1 MKQSKNLIALVL
13 LSGML
18 VTSVAQ
24 TRYLEDV
31 GDEIVVTSNVVYGSN
46 IGIIT
51 QTPAQE
57 ELKMDLYQLA
67 GNDTTSDKPV
77 VIMLHTGSF
86 LPAIVNGQPTGDKT
100 DNAIVEMCER
110 FAKKGYLAVALNYR
124 LGWNPVS
131 TSEDVRRSTL
141 IQAAY
146 RGLQDTKTAVRFLRK
161 SAAEDG
167 NPYGVGEKFAVGG
180 YGTGGYLSLAMAT
193 LNDYDSEL
201 LMPKFIDSSQETIEE
216 YGQPM
221 PYIIPSVL
229 GNFEATDFGMMPVDT
244 TGDGV
249 PDSQVPMCIANHI
262 GYSSEVDMVFNA
274 GGAIPDISWL
284 EAGEVPI
291 ASIQNILDP
300 DAPYGEG
307 NVIVPTTGEF
317 VIVAHGSKLIHEK
330 ADSLGNNEVF
340 EEMSIMLNDSWYGN
354 GNGNANAAVAGH
366 DILPGLFGMVTPA
379 PSAAPTPCGLQAV
392 QNAPWDWW
400 DNTVYGA
407 MADAFQDMPSGTM
420 GCLALLGNPDMSEE
434 KGKAMA
440 NMMSDF
446 FTPRVYA
453 ALIDTPVPITY
464 GCTDESACNFNEEA
478 NFNDGSCI
486 VSVEQEYYDCFG
498 ACLNDT
504 DEDGICNELEIEGCT
519 DQNACNFNTEATNDD
534 ESCVFILEVNLSYES
549 DLIATSNAENPI
561 YLWTLNGVE
570 LTNTQAQ
577 YLPEENGLYV
587 VTIQDGGNCSGS
599 ASFSVESIGTKESIK
614 NSIKIYP
621 NPAVEF
627 VTIVAQE
634 NIIYSA
640 KIFSIEGKLVRNH
653 CVNKSMFVLE
663 KQGLNQGLY
672 IIELNI
678 NNKKYRKPI
687 VFK

>member
-1 MKQSKNLIALVL
+1 MTQSKTLFTVALL
-13 LSGML
+13 TGILS
-18 VTSVAQ
+18 TSVAQ
-24 TRYLEDV
+24 TRYLDDV
-31 GDEIVVTSNVVYGSN
+31 GDQIVVTSNVVYGSN
-46 IGIIT
+46 IGIIS
-51 QTPAQE
+51 QTPTLE

-67 GNDTTSDKPV
+67 GDDTTTNKPV

-86 LPAIVNGQPTGDKT
+86 LPAIANGQPTGDKT

-161 SAAEDG
+161 TAAEDG

-180 YGTGGYLSLAMAT
+180 YGTGGYLSLAVAS
-193 LNDYDSEL
+193 LNDYESEL
-201 LMPKFIDSSQETIEE
+201 LMAKFIDNSGDT
-216 YGQPM
+216 PM

-229 GNFEATDFGMMPVDT
+229 GNFEATDFGMMPADT

-249 PDSQVPMCIANHI
+249 PDINVPLCIPNHV

-274 GGAIPDISWL
+274 GGALPDIYWL

-291 ASIQNILDP
+291 ASMQNLLDP

-317 VIVAHGSKLIHEK
+317 VIVAHGSKLIQEK

-340 EEMSIMLNDSWYGN
+340 EGMSTMLNDSWYGN
-354 GNGNANAAVAGH
+354 GNGTTNAAVAGH
-366 DILPGLFGMVTPA
+366 DDLLGLFGMVTPT
-379 PSAAPTPCGLQAV
+379 PSAAPTLCGLQAV

-407 MADAFQDMPSGTM
+407 MADPFQGVSSGTM

-453 ALIDTPVPITY
+453 ALIGTPVPITY
-464 GCTDESACNFNEEA
+464 GCNDESACNFNEEA

-486 VSVEQEYYDCFG
+486 DSAEQEYYDCFG

-519 DQNACNFNTEATNDD
+519 DHNACNFNIDATDD
-534 ESCVFILEVNLSYES
+534 DDSCEFILEVNLSYES
-549 DLIATSNAENPI
+549 DLIATSNAENPT
-561 YLWTLNGVE
+561 YHWTLNGVE
-570 LTNTQAQ
+570 LINTQAQ
-577 YLPEENGLYV
+577 FLPEENGLYV
-587 VTIQDGGNCSGS
+587 VSIQDGANCSGT
-599 ASFSVESIGTKESIK
+599 ASFSIEGIGITESIK
-614 NSIKIYP
+614 KSIKLYP
-621 NPAVEF
+621 NPADEF
-627 VTIVAQE
+627 ATINAQE
-634 NIIYSA
+634 NVIYSA
-640 KIFSIEGKLVRNH
+640 KIFSVEGKLVRKH
-653 CVNKSMFVLE
+653 YVNKSIFVLE
-663 KQGLNQGLY
+663 KQELNRGFY
-672 IIELNI
+672 IIELDI
-678 NNKKYRKPI
+678 NKKIFRKPI

>member
-1 MKQSKNLIALVL
+1 MTQSKTLFTVALL
-13 LSGML
+13 TGILS
-18 VTSVAQ
+18 TSVAQ
-24 TRYLEDV
+24 TRYLDDV
-31 GDEIVVTSNVVYGSN
+31 GDQIVVTSNVVYGSN
-46 IGIIT
+46 IGIIS
-51 QTPAQE
+51 QTPTLE

-67 GNDTTSDKPV
+67 GDDTTTNKPV

-161 SAAEDG
+161 SVAEDG
-167 NPYGVGEKFAVGG
+167 NPYGVGDKFAVGG
-180 YGTGGYLSLAMAT
+180 YGTGGYISLAVAT
-193 LNDYDSEL
+193 LNDYNSEL
-201 LMPKFIDSSQETIEE
+201 KMPKFIDSSQETIDAN
-216 YGQPM
+216 GQPM

-249 PDSQVPMCIANHI
+249 TDIQVPLCIPNSV

-274 GGAIPDISWL
+274 GGALPDISWL

-291 ASIQNILDP
+291 ASMQNILDP
-300 DAPYGEG
+300 AAPYGEG

-317 VIVAHGSKLIHEK
+317 VIVAHGSKLIQEK

-340 EEMSIMLNDSWYGN
+340 EGMSTMLNDSWYGN
-354 GNGNANAAVAGH
+354 GNGTANAAVAGH
-366 DILPGLFGMVTPA
+366 DDLLGLFGMVTPM
-379 PSAAPTPCGLQAV
+379 PSAAPTLCGLQAV

-407 MADAFQDMPSGTM
+407 MADAFQGVPSGTM

-453 ALIDTPVPITY
+453 ALIGTPVPITY

-478 NFNDGSCI
+478 NFND
-486 VSVEQEYYDCFG
+486 
-498 ACLNDT
+498 
-504 DEDGICNELEIEGCT
+504 
-519 DQNACNFNTEATNDD
+519 

-549 DLIATSNAENPI
+549 DLIAASNAEDPT
-561 YLWTLNGVE
+561 YVWTLNGVE
-570 LTNTQAQ
+570 LANSQAQ
-577 YLPEENGLYV
+577 YLPEENGLYE
-587 VTIQDGGNCSGS
+587 VTVQDGGNCSDT
-599 ASFSVESIGTKESIK
+599 ASFSVEGIGISESIK
-614 NSIKIYP
+614 NSIKLYP
-621 NPAVEF
+621 NPAEEF
-627 VTIVAQE
+627 ATINAQE
-634 NIIYSA
+634 NVIYSA
-640 KIFSIEGKLVRNH
+640 KIFSIEGKLVRNYF
-653 CVNKSMFVLE
+653 VNKSMFVLE
-663 KQGLNQGLY
+663 KQELNQGLY
-672 IIELNI
+672 IIELDI
-678 NNKKYRKPI
+678 NKKTFRKPI
-687 VFK
+687 IFK

>member
-1 MKQSKNLIALVL
+1 MTQSKTLFTLALL
-13 LSGML
+13 TGILS
-18 VTSVAQ
+18 TSVAQ
-24 TRYLEDV
+24 TRYLDDV
-31 GDEIVVTSNVVYGSN
+31 GDQIVVTSDVVYGSN

-51 QTPAQE
+51 QTPALE

-67 GNDTTSDKPV
+67 GDDTTTNKPV

-86 LPAIVNGQPTGDKT
+86 LPAIANGQPTGDKT

-167 NPYGVGEKFAVGG
+167 NPYGVGDKFAVGG
-180 YGTGGYLSLAMAT
+180 YGTGGYLSLAVAS

-201 LMPKFIDSSQETIEE
+201 LMAKFIDNSGDT
-216 YGQPM
+216 PM

-249 PDSQVPMCIANHI
+249 PDINVPLCIPNHV

-274 GGAIPDISWL
+274 GGALPDIYWL

-291 ASIQNILDP
+291 ASMQNILDP

-317 VIVAHGSKLIHEK
+317 VIVAHGSKLIQEK

-340 EEMSIMLNDSWYGN
+340 EGMSTMLNDSWYGN
-354 GNGNANAAVAGH
+354 GNGTTNAAVAIH
-366 DILPGLFGMVTPA
+366 DDLPGLFGMVTPT
-379 PSAAPTPCGLQAV
+379 PSAAPTLCGLQAV

-407 MADAFQDMPSGTM
+407 MADAFQGVPSGTM

-434 KGKAMA
+434 KGKAIA

-453 ALIDTPVPITY
+453 ALFTY
-464 GCTDESACNFNEEA
+464 GCTDDSACNFNINA
-478 NFNDGSCI
+478 
-486 VSVEQEYYDCFG
+486 
-498 ACLNDT
+498 T
-504 DEDGICNELEIEGCT
+504 D
-519 DQNACNFNTEATNDD
+519 DD

-549 DLIATSNAENPI
+549 DLIATSNAEDPT
-561 YLWTLNGVE
+561 YVWTLNGVE
-570 LTNTQAQ
+570 LANSQAQ
-577 YLPEENGLYV
+577 YLPEENGLYE
-587 VTIQDGGNCSGS
+587 VTVEDGANCSGT
-599 ASFSVESIGTKESIK
+599 ASFSVEGIGISESIK
-614 NSIKIYP
+614 NSIKLYP
-621 NPAVEF
+621 NPADEF
-627 VTIVAQE
+627 VTINAQE
-634 NIIYSA
+634 NVIYSA
-640 KIFSIEGKLVRNH
+640 KIFSIEGKLVRNQ
-653 CVNKSMFVLE
+653 CVNKSMLVLE
-663 KQGLNQGLY
+663 KQELNQGLY
-672 IIELNI
+672 IIELEI
-678 NNKKYRKPI
+678 NKKTIRKSI

>member
-161 SAAEDG
+161 SVAEDG
-167 NPYGVGEKFAVGG
+167 NPYGIGDKFAVGG
-180 YGTGGYLSLAMAT
+180 FGTGGYLSLTLAT

-201 LMPKFIDSSQETIEE
+201 LLPKFMDNSQETIEE

>member
-1 MKQSKNLIALVL
+1 M
-13 LSGML
+13 
-18 VTSVAQ
+18 
-24 TRYLEDV
+24 DH
-31 GDEIVVTSNVVYGSN
+31 N
-46 IGIIT
+46 IGIIS
-51 QTPAQE
+51 QTPALE

-67 GNDTTSDKPV
+67 GDDTTTNKPV

-86 LPAIVNGQPTGDKT
+86 LPAIANGQPTGDKT
-100 DNAIVEMCER
+100 DNAIVEMCKR

-131 TSEDVRRSTL
+131 TSEDVRRATL

-161 SAAEDG
+161 SVAEDR
-167 NPYGVGEKFAVGG
+167 NPYGVGDKFAIGG
-180 YGTGGYLSLAMAT
+180 YGTGGYLSLAVAT
-193 LNDYDSEL
+193 LNDYESEL
-201 LMPKFIDSSQETIEE
+201 LMPKFIDSSQETIDAN
-216 YGQPM
+216 GQPM
-221 PYIIPSVL
+221 PYIIQSVL

-249 PDSQVPMCIANHI
+249 PDINVPLCIPNHV

-274 GGAIPDISWL
+274 GGALPDIYWL

-291 ASIQNILDP
+291 ASMQNLLDP

-317 VIVAHGSKLIHEK
+317 VIVAHGSKLIQEK
-330 ADSLGNNEVF
+330 TDSLGNNEVF
-340 EEMSIMLNDSWYGN
+340 EGLSTMLNDSWYGN
-354 GNGNANAAVAGH
+354 GNGTTNAAVAIH
-366 DILPGLFGMVTPA
+366 DDLPGLFGMVTPT
-379 PSAAPTPCGLQAV
+379 PSAAPTTCGLQAV

-407 MADAFQDMPSGTM
+407 MADGYHETPPGTM
-420 GCLALLGNPDMSEE
+420 SCLALLGNPDMSEE

-453 ALIDTPVPITY
+453 ALIGTPVPITY

-478 NFNDGSCI
+478 NFND
-486 VSVEQEYYDCFG
+486 
-498 ACLNDT
+498 
-504 DEDGICNELEIEGCT
+504 
-519 DQNACNFNTEATNDD
+519 
-534 ESCVFILEVNLSYES
+534 ESCEFILEVNLSYES
-549 DLIATSNAENPI
+549 DLIAASNAEDPT
-561 YLWTLNGVE
+561 YVWTLNGVE
-570 LTNTQAQ
+570 LANTQAQ

-587 VTIQDGGNCSGS
+587 VTVQDGGNCSGT
-599 ASFSVESIGTKESIK
+599 ASFSVEGIGIRESIK
-614 NSIKIYP
+614 NSIKLYP
-621 NPAVEF
+621 NPADEF
-627 VTIVAQE
+627 ATVNAQE

-640 KIFSIEGKLVRNH
+640 KIFSIEGKLVRNYF
-653 CVNKSMFVLE
+653 VNKSMFVLE
-663 KQGLNQGLY
+663 KQELNQGLY
-672 IIELNI
+672 IIELDI
-678 NNKKYRKPI
+678 NKKTFRKPI

>member
-1 MKQSKNLIALVL
+1 MTQSKTLFTVALL
-13 LSGML
+13 TGILS
-18 VTSVAQ
+18 TSVAQ
-24 TRYLEDV
+24 TRYLDDV
-31 GDEIVVTSNVVYGSN
+31 GDQIVVTSNIVYGSN
-46 IGIIT
+46 IGIIS
-51 QTPAQE
+51 QTPALE

-67 GNDTTSDKPV
+67 GDDTTTNKPV

-86 LPAIVNGQPTGDKT
+86 LPAIANGQPTGDKT
-100 DNAIVEMCER
+100 DNAIVEMCKR

-131 TSEDVRRSTL
+131 TSEDVRRATL

-161 SAAEDG
+161 SVAEDG
-167 NPYGVGEKFAVGG
+167 NPYGVGDKFAIGG
-180 YGTGGYLSLAMAT
+180 YGTGGYLSLAVAT
-193 LNDYDSEL
+193 LNDYESEL
-201 LMPKFIDSSQETIEE
+201 LMPKFIDSSQETIDAN
-216 YGQPM
+216 GQPM
-221 PYIIPSVL
+221 PYIIQSVL

-249 PDSQVPMCIANHI
+249 LDINVPLCIPNHV

-274 GGAIPDISWL
+274 GGALPDIYWL

-291 ASIQNILDP
+291 ASMQNLLDP

-317 VIVAHGSKLIHEK
+317 VIVAHGSKLIQEK
-330 ADSLGNNEVF
+330 TDSLGNNEVF
-340 EEMSIMLNDSWYGN
+340 EGLSTMLNDSWYGN
-354 GNGNANAAVAGH
+354 GNGATNAAVAIH
-366 DILPGLFGMVTPA
+366 DDLPGLFGMVTPT

-407 MADAFQDMPSGTM
+407 MADGYHETPPGTM
-420 GCLALLGNPDMSEE
+420 SCLALLGNPDMSEE

-453 ALIDTPVPITY
+453 ALIGTPVPITY

-478 NFNDGSCI
+478 NFND
-486 VSVEQEYYDCFG
+486 
-498 ACLNDT
+498 
-504 DEDGICNELEIEGCT
+504 
-519 DQNACNFNTEATNDD
+519 
-534 ESCVFILEVNLSYES
+534 ESCEFILEVNLSYES
-549 DLIATSNAENPI
+549 DLIAASNAEDPT
-561 YLWTLNGVE
+561 YVWTLNGVE
-570 LTNTQAQ
+570 LANTQAQ

-587 VTIQDGGNCSGS
+587 VTVQDGGNCSGT
-599 ASFSVESIGTKESIK
+599 ASFSVEGIGIRESIK
-614 NSIKIYP
+614 NSIKLYP
-621 NPAVEF
+621 NPADEF
-627 VTIVAQE
+627 ATVNAQE

-640 KIFSIEGKLVRNH
+640 KIFSIEGKLVRNYF
-653 CVNKSMFVLE
+653 VNKSMFVLE
-663 KQGLNQGLY
+663 KQELNQGLY
-672 IIELNI
+672 IIELDI
-678 NNKKYRKPI
+678 NKKTFRKPI

>member
-1 MKQSKNLIALVL
+1 MTQSKTLFTLALL
-13 LSGML
+13 TGILS
-18 VTSVAQ
+18 TSVAQ
-24 TRYLEDV
+24 TRYLDDV
-31 GDEIVVTSNVVYGSN
+31 GDQIVVTSDVVYGSN

-51 QTPAQE
+51 QTPALE

-67 GNDTTSDKPV
+67 GDDTTTNKPV

-86 LPAIVNGQPTGDKT
+86 LPAIANGQPTGDKT

-167 NPYGVGEKFAVGG
+167 NPYGVGDKFAVGG
-180 YGTGGYLSLAMAT
+180 YGTGGYLSLAVAT

-201 LMPKFIDSSQETIEE
+201 LMAKFIDNSGDT
-216 YGQPM
+216 PM

-229 GNFEATDFGMMPVDT
+229 GNFEATDYGMMPADT

-249 PDSQVPMCIANHI
+249 PDINVPLCIPNHV

-274 GGAIPDISWL
+274 GGALPDISWL

-291 ASIQNILDP
+291 ASMQNILDP

-317 VIVAHGSKLIHEK
+317 VIVAHGSKLIQEK

-340 EEMSIMLNDSWYGN
+340 EGMSTMLNDSWYGN
-354 GNGNANAAVAGH
+354 GNGTTNAAVAIH
-366 DILPGLFGMVTPA
+366 DDLPGLFGMVTPT
-379 PSAAPTPCGLQAV
+379 PSAAPTLCGLQAV

-407 MADAFQDMPSGTM
+407 MADAFQGVPSGTM

-453 ALIDTPVPITY
+453 ALFTY
-464 GCTDESACNFNEEA
+464 GCTDDSACNFNINA
-478 NFNDGSCI
+478 
-486 VSVEQEYYDCFG
+486 
-498 ACLNDT
+498 T
-504 DEDGICNELEIEGCT
+504 D
-519 DQNACNFNTEATNDD
+519 DD

-549 DLIATSNAENPI
+549 DLIATSNAEDPT
-561 YLWTLNGVE
+561 YVWTLNGVE
-570 LTNTQAQ
+570 LANSQAQ
-577 YLPEENGLYV
+577 YLPEENGLYE
-587 VTIQDGGNCSGS
+587 VTVEDGANCSGT
-599 ASFSVESIGTKESIK
+599 ASFSVEGIGISESIK
-614 NSIKIYP
+614 NSIKLYP
-621 NPAVEF
+621 NPADEF
-627 VTIVAQE
+627 VTINAQE
-634 NIIYSA
+634 NVIYSA
-640 KIFSIEGKLVRNH
+640 KIFSIEGKLVRNQ
-653 CVNKSMFVLE
+653 CVNKSMLVLE
-663 KQGLNQGLY
+663 KQELNQGLY
-672 IIELNI
+672 IIELEI
-678 NNKKYRKPI
+678 NKKTIRKSI

>member
-1 MKQSKNLIALVL
+1 MTQSKTLFTVAVL
-13 LSGML
+13 TGILS
-18 VTSVAQ
+18 TSVAQ
-24 TRYLEDV
+24 TRYLDDV
-31 GDEIVVTSNVVYGSN
+31 GDQIVVTSDVVYGSN

-51 QTPAQE
+51 QTPALE

-67 GNDTTSDKPV
+67 GDDTTTNKPV

-86 LPAIVNGQPTGDKT
+86 LPAIANGQPTGDKT

-167 NPYGVGEKFAVGG
+167 NPYGVGDKFAIGG
-180 YGTGGYLSLAMAT
+180 YGTGGYLSLAVAT
-193 LNDYDSEL
+193 LNDYESEL
-201 LMPKFIDSSQETIEE
+201 LMPKFIDSSQETIDAN
-216 YGQPM
+216 GQPM
-221 PYIIPSVL
+221 PYIIQSVL
-229 GNFEATDFGMMPVDT
+229 GNFDATDYGMMPADT

-249 PDSQVPMCIANHI
+249 PDINVPLCIPNHV

-274 GGAIPDISWL
+274 GGALPDIYWL

-291 ASIQNILDP
+291 ASMQNILDP

-317 VIVAHGSKLIHEK
+317 VIVAHGSKLIQEK
-330 ADSLGNNEVF
+330 TDSLGNNEVF
-340 EEMSIMLNDSWYGN
+340 EGLSTMLNDSWYGN
-354 GNGNANAAVAGH
+354 GNGTTNAAVAIH
-366 DILPGLFGMVTPA
+366 DDLPGLFGMVTPT
-379 PSAAPTPCGLQAV
+379 PSAAPTPCGLHAV

-407 MADAFQDMPSGTM
+407 MADGYHETPPGTM
-420 GCLALLGNPDMSEE
+420 SCLALLGNPDMSEE

-453 ALIDTPVPITY
+453 ALIGTPVPITY

-478 NFNDGSCI
+478 NFND
-486 VSVEQEYYDCFG
+486 
-498 ACLNDT
+498 
-504 DEDGICNELEIEGCT
+504 
-519 DQNACNFNTEATNDD
+519 
-534 ESCVFILEVNLSYES
+534 ESCEFILEVNLSYES
-549 DLIATSNAENPI
+549 DLIAASNAEDPT
-561 YLWTLNGVE
+561 YVWTLNGVE
-570 LTNTQAQ
+570 LANTQAQ

-587 VTIQDGGNCSGS
+587 VTVQDGGNCSGT
-599 ASFSVESIGTKESIK
+599 ASFSVEGIGIRESIK
-614 NSIKIYP
+614 NSIKLYP
-621 NPAVEF
+621 NPADEF
-627 VTIVAQE
+627 TTINAQE
-634 NIIYSA
+634 NVIYSA
-640 KIFSIEGKLVRNH
+640 KIFSIEGKLVRNYF
-653 CVNKSMFVLE
+653 VNKSMFVLE
-663 KQGLNQGLY
+663 KQELNQGLY
-672 IIELNI
+672 IIELDI
-678 NNKKYRKPI
+678 NKKTFRKPI

>member
-1 MKQSKNLIALVL
+1 MTQSKTLFTLTLLIGVL
-13 LSGML
+13 S
-18 VTSVAQ
+18 TSVAQ
-24 TRYLEDV
+24 TRYLDDV
-31 GDEIVVTSNVVYGSN
+31 GDQIVVTSDVVYGSN

-51 QTPAQE
+51 QTPALE

-67 GNDTTSDKPV
+67 GDDTTTNKPV

-86 LPAIVNGQPTGDKT
+86 LPAIANGQPTGDKT

-167 NPYGVGEKFAVGG
+167 NPYGVGDKFAVGG
-180 YGTGGYLSLAMAT
+180 YGTGGYLSLAVAT

-201 LMPKFIDSSQETIEE
+201 LMAKFIDNSGDT
-216 YGQPM
+216 PM

-244 TGDGV
+244 TGDDV
-249 PDSQVPMCIANHI
+249 PDSQVPMCIPNHV

-274 GGAIPDISWL
+274 GGALPDISWL

-291 ASIQNILDP
+291 ASMQNILDP

-317 VIVAHGSKLIHEK
+317 VIVAHGSKLIQEK
-330 ADSLGNNEVF
+330 TDSLGNNEVF
-340 EEMSIMLNDSWYGN
+340 EGLSTMLNDSWYGN
-354 GNGNANAAVAGH
+354 GNGSANAAVAGH
-366 DILPGLFGMVTPA
+366 DDLLGLFGMVTPM
-379 PSAAPTPCGLQAV
+379 PSAAPTLCGLQAV

-407 MADAFQDMPSGTM
+407 MADVFQGVPSGTM

-453 ALIDTPVPITY
+453 ALIGTPVPITY
-464 GCTDESACNFNEEA
+464 GCNDESACNFNEEA

-486 VSVEQEYYDCFG
+486 DSAEQEYYDCFG

-519 DQNACNFNTEATNDD
+519 DHNACNFNIDATDD
-534 ESCVFILEVNLSYES
+534 DDSCEFILEVNLSYES
-549 DLIATSNAENPI
+549 DLIATSNAENPT

-570 LTNTQAQ
+570 LANTQAQ
-577 YLPEENGLYV
+577 YLPEENGLYE
-587 VTIQDGGNCSGS
+587 VTVEDGANCSGT
-599 ASFSVESIGTKESIK
+599 ASFSVEGIGISESIK
-614 NSIKIYP
+614 NSIKLYP
-621 NPAVEF
+621 NPADEF
-627 VTIVAQE
+627 VTINAQE
-634 NIIYSA
+634 NVIYSA
-640 KIFSIEGKLVRNH
+640 KIFSIEGKLVRNQ
-653 CVNKSMFVLE
+653 CVNKSMLVLE
-663 KQGLNQGLY
+663 KQELNQGFY
-672 IIELNI
+672 IIELDI
-678 NNKKYRKPI
+678 NKKTIRKSI

>member
-1 MKQSKNLIALVL
+1 MTQSKTLFTVALL
-13 LSGML
+13 TGILS
-18 VTSVAQ
+18 TSVAQ
-24 TRYLEDV
+24 TRYLDDV
-31 GDEIVVTSNVVYGSN
+31 GDQIVVTSDVVYGSN

-51 QTPAQE
+51 QTPALE

-67 GNDTTSDKPV
+67 GDDTTTNKPV

-86 LPAIVNGQPTGDKT
+86 LPAIANGQPTGDKT

-167 NPYGVGEKFAVGG
+167 NPYGVGDKFAVGG
-180 YGTGGYLSLAMAT
+180 YGTGGYLSLAVAT

-201 LMPKFIDSSQETIEE
+201 LMAKFIDNSGDT
-216 YGQPM
+216 PM

-229 GNFEATDFGMMPVDT
+229 GNFEATDFGMMPADT

-249 PDSQVPMCIANHI
+249 PDINIPLCIPNHVV
-262 GYSSEVDMVFNA
+262 YSSEVDMVFNA
-274 GGAIPDISWL
+274 GGALPDISWL

-291 ASIQNILDP
+291 ASMQNILDP

-317 VIVAHGSKLIHEK
+317 VIVAHGSKLIQEK

-340 EEMSIMLNDSWYGN
+340 EGMSTMLNDSWYGN
-354 GNGNANAAVAGH
+354 GNGTTNAAVAGH
-366 DILPGLFGMVTPA
+366 DDLLGLFGMVTPT
-379 PSAAPTPCGLQAV
+379 PSAAPTLCGLQAV

-407 MADAFQDMPSGTM
+407 MADPFQGVPSGTM

-453 ALIDTPVPITY
+453 ALFTY
-464 GCTDESACNFNEEA
+464 GCTDDSACNFNINA
-478 NFNDGSCI
+478 
-486 VSVEQEYYDCFG
+486 
-498 ACLNDT
+498 T
-504 DEDGICNELEIEGCT
+504 D
-519 DQNACNFNTEATNDD
+519 DD
-534 ESCVFILEVNLSYES
+534 ESCVFILEVNLSYAS
-549 DLIATSNAENPI
+549 DLIATSNAEDPT
-561 YLWTLNGVE
+561 YVWTLNGVE
-570 LTNTQAQ
+570 LANSQAQ
-577 YLPEENGLYV
+577 YLPEENGLYE
-587 VTIQDGGNCSGS
+587 VTVEDGANCSGT
-599 ASFSVESIGTKESIK
+599 ASFSVEGIGISESIK
-614 NSIKIYP
+614 NSIKLYP
-621 NPAVEF
+621 NPADEF
-627 VTIVAQE
+627 VTINAQE
-634 NIIYSA
+634 NVIYSA
-640 KIFSIEGKLVRNH
+640 KIFSIEGKLVRNQ
-653 CVNKSMFVLE
+653 CVNKSMLVLE
-663 KQGLNQGLY
+663 KQELNQGLY
-672 IIELNI
+672 IIELEI
-678 NNKKYRKPI
+678 NKKTIRKSI

>member
-1 MKQSKNLIALVL
+1 MTQSKNLFTLALLVGVL
-13 LSGML
+13 SP
-18 VTSVAQ
+18 SVAQ

-46 IGIIT
+46 IGIIS
-51 QTPAQE
+51 QTPALE

-67 GNDTTSDKPV
+67 GDDTTTNKPV

-86 LPAIVNGQPTGDKT
+86 LPAIANGQPTGDKT
-100 DNAIVEMCER
+100 DNAIVEMCKR

-167 NPYGVGEKFAVGG
+167 NPYGVGDKFAIGG
-180 YGTGGYLSLAMAT
+180 YGTGGYLSLAVAT
-193 LNDYDSEL
+193 LNDYESEL
-201 LMPKFIDSSQETIEE
+201 LMPKFIDSSQETIDAN
-216 YGQPM
+216 GQPM
-221 PYIIPSVL
+221 PYIIQSVL

-244 TGDGV
+244 TGDGE
-249 PDSQVPMCIANHI
+249 PDTQVTLCIPNHS

-274 GGAIPDISWL
+274 GGALPDIYWL

-291 ASIQNILDP
+291 ASMQNLLDP

-317 VIVAHGSKLIHEK
+317 VIVAHGSKLIQEK
-330 ADSLGNNEVF
+330 TDSLGNNEVF
-340 EEMSIMLNDSWYGN
+340 EGLSTMLNDSWYGN
-354 GNGNANAAVAGH
+354 GNGTTNAAVAIH
-366 DILPGLFGMVTPA
+366 DDLPGLFGMVTPT

-407 MADAFQDMPSGTM
+407 MADGYHETPPGTM
-420 GCLALLGNPDMSEE
+420 SCLALLGNPDMSEE

-453 ALIDTPVPITY
+453 ALIGTPVPITY

-478 NFNDGSCI
+478 NFND
-486 VSVEQEYYDCFG
+486 
-498 ACLNDT
+498 
-504 DEDGICNELEIEGCT
+504 
-519 DQNACNFNTEATNDD
+519 
-534 ESCVFILEVNLSYES
+534 ESCEFILEVNLSYES
-549 DLIATSNAENPI
+549 DLIAASNAEDPT
-561 YLWTLNGVE
+561 YVWTLNGVE
-570 LTNTQAQ
+570 LANTQAQ

-587 VTIQDGGNCSGS
+587 VTVQDGGNCSGT
-599 ASFSVESIGTKESIK
+599 ASFSVEGIGIRESIK
-614 NSIKIYP
+614 NSIKLYP
-621 NPAVEF
+621 NPADEF
-627 VTIVAQE
+627 ATVNAQE

-640 KIFSIEGKLVRNH
+640 KIFSIEGKLVRNYF
-653 CVNKSMFVLE
+653 VNKSMFVLE
-663 KQGLNQGLY
+663 KQELNQGLY
-672 IIELNI
+672 IIELDI
-678 NNKKYRKPI
+678 NKKTFRKPI

>member
-1 MKQSKNLIALVL
+1 MTQSKTLFTLALL
-13 LSGML
+13 TGILS
-18 VTSVAQ
+18 TSVAQ
-24 TRYLEDV
+24 TRYLDDV
-31 GDEIVVTSNVVYGSN
+31 GDQIVVTSDVVYGSN

-51 QTPAQE
+51 QTPALE

-67 GNDTTSDKPV
+67 GDDTITNKPV

-86 LPAIVNGQPTGDKT
+86 LPAIANGQPTGDKT

-161 SAAEDG
+161 LAAEDG
-167 NPYGVGEKFAVGG
+167 NPYGVGDKFAVGG
-180 YGTGGYLSLAMAT
+180 YGTGGYLSLAVAT

-201 LMPKFIDSSQETIEE
+201 LMAKFIDNSGDT
-216 YGQPM
+216 PM

-244 TGDGV
+244 TGDDV
-249 PDSQVPMCIANHI
+249 PDSQVPMCIANHV

-274 GGAIPDISWL
+274 GGALPDISWL

-291 ASIQNILDP
+291 ASMQNILDP

-317 VIVAHGSKLIHEK
+317 VIVAHGSKLIQEK

-340 EEMSIMLNDSWYGN
+340 EGMSTMLNDSWYGN
-354 GNGNANAAVAGH
+354 GNGTTNAAVAGH
-366 DILPGLFGMVTPA
+366 DDLLGLFGMVTPT
-379 PSAAPTPCGLQAV
+379 PSAAPTLCGLQAV

-407 MADAFQDMPSGTM
+407 MADPFQGVPSGTM

-453 ALIDTPVPITY
+453 ALIGTPVPITY
-464 GCTDESACNFNEEA
+464 GCNDESACNFNEEA

-486 VSVEQEYYDCFG
+486 DSAEQEYYDCFG

-519 DQNACNFNTEATNDD
+519 DHNACNFNINATDDD
-534 ESCVFILEVNLSYES
+534 ESCVFILEVNLSYAS
-549 DLIATSNAENPI
+549 DLIATSNAEDPT
-561 YLWTLNGVE
+561 YVWTLNGVE
-570 LTNTQAQ
+570 LANSQAQ
-577 YLPEENGLYV
+577 YLPEENGLYE
-587 VTIQDGGNCSGS
+587 VTVEDGANCSGT
-599 ASFSVESIGTKESIK
+599 ASFSVEGIGISESIK
-614 NSIKIYP
+614 NSIKLYP
-621 NPAVEF
+621 NPADEF
-627 VTIVAQE
+627 VTINAQE
-634 NIIYSA
+634 NVIYSA
-640 KIFSIEGKLVRNH
+640 KIFSIEGKLVRNQ
-653 CVNKSMFVLE
+653 CVNKSMLVLE
-663 KQGLNQGLY
+663 KQELNQGLY
-672 IIELNI
+672 IIELEI
-678 NNKKYRKPI
+678 NKKTIRKSI

>member
-1 MKQSKNLIALVL
+1 MTQSKTLFTVALL
-13 LSGML
+13 TGILS
-18 VTSVAQ
+18 TSVAQ
-24 TRYLEDV
+24 TRYLDDV
-31 GDEIVVTSNVVYGSN
+31 GDQIVVTSNIVYGSN
-46 IGIIT
+46 IGIIS
-51 QTPAQE
+51 QTPTLE

-67 GNDTTSDKPV
+67 GDDTTTNKPV

-86 LPAIVNGQPTGDKT
+86 LPAIANGQPTGDKT
-100 DNAIVEMCER
+100 DNAIVEMCKR

-131 TSEDVRRSTL
+131 TSEDVRRATL

-161 SAAEDG
+161 SVAEDG
-167 NPYGVGEKFAVGG
+167 NPYGVGDKFAIGG
-180 YGTGGYLSLAMAT
+180 YGTGGYLSLAVAT
-193 LNDYDSEL
+193 LNDYESEL
-201 LMPKFIDSSQETIEE
+201 LMPKFIDSSQETIDAN
-216 YGQPM
+216 GQPM
-221 PYIIPSVL
+221 PYIIQSVL

-244 TGDGV
+244 TGDGE
-249 PDSQVPMCIANHI
+249 PDTQVTLCIPNHS

-274 GGAIPDISWL
+274 GGALPDIYWL

-291 ASIQNILDP
+291 ASMQNLLDP

-317 VIVAHGSKLIHEK
+317 VIVAHGSKLIQEK
-330 ADSLGNNEVF
+330 TDSLGNNEVF
-340 EEMSIMLNDSWYGN
+340 EGLSTMLNDSWYGN
-354 GNGNANAAVAGH
+354 GNGTTNAAVAIH
-366 DILPGLFGMVTPA
+366 DDLPGLFGMVTPT

-407 MADAFQDMPSGTM
+407 MADGYHETPPGTM
-420 GCLALLGNPDMSEE
+420 SCLALLGNPDMSEE

-453 ALIDTPVPITY
+453 ALIGTPVPITY

-478 NFNDGSCI
+478 NFND
-486 VSVEQEYYDCFG
+486 
-498 ACLNDT
+498 
-504 DEDGICNELEIEGCT
+504 
-519 DQNACNFNTEATNDD
+519 
-534 ESCVFILEVNLSYES
+534 ESCEFILEVNLSYES
-549 DLIATSNAENPI
+549 DLIAASNAEDPT
-561 YLWTLNGVE
+561 YVWTLNGVE
-570 LTNTQAQ
+570 LANTQAQ

-587 VTIQDGGNCSGS
+587 VTVQDGGNCSGT
-599 ASFSVESIGTKESIK
+599 ASFSVEGIGIRESIK
-614 NSIKIYP
+614 NSIKLYP
-621 NPAVEF
+621 NPADEF
-627 VTIVAQE
+627 ATVNAQE

-640 KIFSIEGKLVRNH
+640 KIFSIEGKLVRNYF
-653 CVNKSMFVLE
+653 VNKSMFVLE
-663 KQGLNQGLY
+663 KQELNQGLY
-672 IIELNI
+672 IIELDI
-678 NNKKYRKPI
+678 NKKTFRKPI

>member
-1 MKQSKNLIALVL
+1 MTQSKNLFTLALLVGVL
-13 LSGML
+13 SP
-18 VTSVAQ
+18 SVAQ

-46 IGIIT
+46 IGIIS
-51 QTPAQE
+51 QTPALE

-67 GNDTTSDKPV
+67 GDDTTTNKPV

-86 LPAIVNGQPTGDKT
+86 LPAIANGQPTGDKT
-100 DNAIVEMCER
+100 DNAIVEMCKR

-167 NPYGVGEKFAVGG
+167 NPYGVGDKFAIGG
-180 YGTGGYLSLAMAT
+180 YGTGGYLSLAVAT
-193 LNDYDSEL
+193 LNDYESEL
-201 LMPKFIDSSQETIEE
+201 LMPKFIDSSQETIDAN
-216 YGQPM
+216 GQPM
-221 PYIIPSVL
+221 PYIIQSVL

-249 PDSQVPMCIANHI
+249 PDTQVTLCIPNHS

-274 GGAIPDISWL
+274 GGALPDIYWL

-291 ASIQNILDP
+291 ASMQNLLDP

-317 VIVAHGSKLIHEK
+317 VIVAHGSKLIQEK
-330 ADSLGNNEVF
+330 TDSLGNNEVF
-340 EEMSIMLNDSWYGN
+340 EGLSTMLNDSWYGN
-354 GNGNANAAVAGH
+354 GNGTTNAAVAIH
-366 DILPGLFGMVTPA
+366 DDLPGLFGMVTPT

-407 MADAFQDMPSGTM
+407 MADGYHETPPGTM
-420 GCLALLGNPDMSEE
+420 SCLALLGNPDMSEE

-453 ALIDTPVPITY
+453 ALIGTPVPITY

-478 NFNDGSCI
+478 NFND
-486 VSVEQEYYDCFG
+486 
-498 ACLNDT
+498 
-504 DEDGICNELEIEGCT
+504 
-519 DQNACNFNTEATNDD
+519 
-534 ESCVFILEVNLSYES
+534 ESCEFILEVNLSYES
-549 DLIATSNAENPI
+549 DLIAASNAEDPT
-561 YLWTLNGVE
+561 YVWTLNGVE
-570 LTNTQAQ
+570 LANTQAQ

-587 VTIQDGGNCSGS
+587 VTVQDGGNCSGT
-599 ASFSVESIGTKESIK
+599 ASFSVEGIGIRESIK
-614 NSIKIYP
+614 NSIKLYP
-621 NPAVEF
+621 NPADEF
-627 VTIVAQE
+627 ATVNAQE

-640 KIFSIEGKLVRNH
+640 KIFSIEGKLVRNYF
-653 CVNKSMFVLE
+653 VNKSMFVLE
-663 KQGLNQGLY
+663 KQELNQGLY
-672 IIELNI
+672 IIELDI
-678 NNKKYRKPI
+678 NKKTFRKPI

>member
-1 MKQSKNLIALVL
+1 MTQSKTLFTLALL
-13 LSGML
+13 TGILS
-18 VTSVAQ
+18 TSVAQ
-24 TRYLEDV
+24 TRYLDDV
-31 GDEIVVTSNVVYGSN
+31 GDQIVVTSDVVYGSN

-51 QTPAQE
+51 QTPALE

-67 GNDTTSDKPV
+67 GDDTTTNKPV

-86 LPAIVNGQPTGDKT
+86 LPAIANGQPTGDKT

-167 NPYGVGEKFAVGG
+167 NPYGVGDKFAVGG
-180 YGTGGYLSLAMAT
+180 YGTGGYLSLAVAT

-201 LMPKFIDSSQETIEE
+201 LMAKFIDNSGDT
-216 YGQPM
+216 PM

-229 GNFEATDFGMMPVDT
+229 GNFEATDYGMMPADT

-249 PDSQVPMCIANHI
+249 PDINVPLCIPNHV

-274 GGAIPDISWL
+274 GGALPDIYWL

-291 ASIQNILDP
+291 ASMQNILDP

-317 VIVAHGSKLIHEK
+317 VIVAHGSKLIQEK

-340 EEMSIMLNDSWYGN
+340 EGMSTMLNDSWYGN
-354 GNGNANAAVAGH
+354 GNGTTNAAVAIH
-366 DILPGLFGMVTPA
+366 DDLPGLFGMVTPT
-379 PSAAPTPCGLQAV
+379 PSAAPTLCGLQAV

-407 MADAFQDMPSGTM
+407 MADAFQGVPSGTM

-453 ALIDTPVPITY
+453 ALFTY
-464 GCTDESACNFNEEA
+464 GCTDDSACNFNINA
-478 NFNDGSCI
+478 
-486 VSVEQEYYDCFG
+486 
-498 ACLNDT
+498 T
-504 DEDGICNELEIEGCT
+504 D
-519 DQNACNFNTEATNDD
+519 DD

-549 DLIATSNAENPI
+549 DLIATSNAEDPT
-561 YLWTLNGVE
+561 YVWTLNGVE
-570 LTNTQAQ
+570 LANSQAQ
-577 YLPEENGLYV
+577 YLPEENGLYE
-587 VTIQDGGNCSGS
+587 VTVEDGANCSGT
-599 ASFSVESIGTKESIK
+599 ASFSVEGIGISESIK
-614 NSIKIYP
+614 NSIKLYP
-621 NPAVEF
+621 NPADEF
-627 VTIVAQE
+627 VTINAQE
-634 NIIYSA
+634 NVIYSA
-640 KIFSIEGKLVRNH
+640 KIFSIEGKLVRNQ
-653 CVNKSMFVLE
+653 CVNKSMLVLE
-663 KQGLNQGLY
+663 KQELNQGLY
-672 IIELNI
+672 IIELEI
-678 NNKKYRKPI
+678 NKKTIRKSI

>member
-1 MKQSKNLIALVL
+1 
-13 LSGML
+13 
-18 VTSVAQ
+18 
-24 TRYLEDV
+24 
-31 GDEIVVTSNVVYGSN
+31 
-46 IGIIT
+46 
-51 QTPAQE
+51 
-57 ELKMDLYQLA
+57 
-67 GNDTTSDKPV
+67 
-77 VIMLHTGSF
+77 
-86 LPAIVNGQPTGDKT
+86 
-100 DNAIVEMCER
+100 
-110 FAKKGYLAVALNYR
+110 
-124 LGWNPVS
+124 
-131 TSEDVRRSTL
+131 
-141 IQAAY
+141 
-146 RGLQDTKTAVRFLRK
+146 
-161 SAAEDG
+161 
-167 NPYGVGEKFAVGG
+167 
-180 YGTGGYLSLAMAT
+180 
-193 LNDYDSEL
+193 
-201 LMPKFIDSSQETIEE
+201 
-216 YGQPM
+216 M

-229 GNFEATDFGMMPVDT
+229 GNFEATDLGMMPVDT

>member
-1 MKQSKNLIALVL
+1 MTQSKNLFTLALLVGVL
-13 LSGML
+13 SP
-18 VTSVAQ
+18 SVAQ

-46 IGIIT
+46 IGIIS
-51 QTPAQE
+51 QTPALE

-67 GNDTTSDKPV
+67 GDDTTTNKPV

-86 LPAIVNGQPTGDKT
+86 LPAIANGQPTGDKT
-100 DNAIVEMCER
+100 DNAIVEMCKR

-167 NPYGVGEKFAVGG
+167 NPYGVGDKFAIGG
-180 YGTGGYLSLAMAT
+180 YGTGGYLSLAVAT
-193 LNDYDSEL
+193 LNDYESEL
-201 LMPKFIDSSQETIEE
+201 LMPKFIDSSQETIDAN
-216 YGQPM
+216 GQPM
-221 PYIIPSVL
+221 PYIIQSVL

-249 PDSQVPMCIANHI
+249 LDINVPLCIPNHV

-274 GGAIPDISWL
+274 GGALPDIYWL

-291 ASIQNILDP
+291 ASMQNLLDP

-317 VIVAHGSKLIHEK
+317 VIVAHGSKLIQEK
-330 ADSLGNNEVF
+330 TDSLGNNEVF
-340 EEMSIMLNDSWYGN
+340 EGLSTMLNDSWYGN
-354 GNGNANAAVAGH
+354 GNGTTNAAVAIH
-366 DILPGLFGMVTPA
+366 DDLPGLFGMVTPT

-407 MADAFQDMPSGTM
+407 MADGYHETPPGTM

-453 ALIDTPVPITY
+453 ALIGTPVPITY

-478 NFNDGSCI
+478 NFND
-486 VSVEQEYYDCFG
+486 
-498 ACLNDT
+498 
-504 DEDGICNELEIEGCT
+504 
-519 DQNACNFNTEATNDD
+519 
-534 ESCVFILEVNLSYES
+534 ESCEFILEVNLSYES
-549 DLIATSNAENPI
+549 DLIAASNAEDPT
-561 YLWTLNGVE
+561 YVWTLNGVE
-570 LTNTQAQ
+570 LANTQAQ

-587 VTIQDGGNCSGS
+587 VTVQDGGNCSGT
-599 ASFSVESIGTKESIK
+599 ASFSVEGIGIRESIK
-614 NSIKIYP
+614 NSIKLYP
-621 NPAVEF
+621 NPADEF
-627 VTIVAQE
+627 ATVNAQE

-640 KIFSIEGKLVRNH
+640 KIFSIEGKLVRNYF
-653 CVNKSMFVLE
+653 VNKSMFVLE
-663 KQGLNQGLY
+663 KQELNQGLY
-672 IIELNI
+672 IIELDI
-678 NNKKYRKPI
+678 NKKTFRKPI

>member
-1 MKQSKNLIALVL
+1 MIQSKTLFTLVL
-13 LSGML
+13 LIGVVS
-18 VTSVAQ
+18 TSVAQ

-46 IGIIT
+46 IGIIS
-51 QTPAQE
+51 QTPALE

-67 GNDTTSDKPV
+67 GDDTTTNKPV

-86 LPAIVNGQPTGDKT
+86 LPAIANGQPTGDKT
-100 DNAIVEMCER
+100 GNAIIEMCKR

-167 NPYGVGEKFAVGG
+167 NPYGIGDKFAIGG
-180 YGTGGYLSLAMAT
+180 YGTGGYLSLAVAT
-193 LNDYDSEL
+193 LNDYESEL
-201 LMPKFIDSSQETIEE
+201 LMPKFIDSSQETIDAN
-216 YGQPM
+216 GQPM
-221 PYIIPSVL
+221 PYIIQSVL

-244 TGDGV
+244 TGDGE
-249 PDSQVPMCIANHI
+249 PDTQVTLCIPNHS

-274 GGAIPDISWL
+274 GGALPDISWL

-291 ASIQNILDP
+291 ASMQNILDP
-300 DAPYGEG
+300 DGPYAEG

-317 VIVAHGSKLIHEK
+317 VIVAHGSKLIQEK
-330 ADSLGNNEVF
+330 TDSLGNNEVF
-340 EEMSIMLNDSWYGN
+340 EGLSTMLNDSWYRN
-354 GNGNANAAVAGH
+354 GNGTANAAVALH
-366 DILPGLFGMVTPA
+366 NDLPGLFGMVTPT

-400 DNTVYGA
+400 DNTTYGT
-407 MADAFQDMPSGTM
+407 MADGYHETPPGTM
-420 GCLALLGNPDMSEE
+420 GCLAILGNPDMSEE

-453 ALIDTPVPITY
+453 ALIGTPVPITY

-478 NFNDGSCI
+478 NYNDGSCI
-486 VSVEQEYYDCFG
+486 DSSEQEYYDCFG

-519 DQNACNFNTEATNDD
+519 DDNACNFNVDATDDD

-549 DLIATSNAENPI
+549 DLIATSNAENPT
-561 YLWTLNGVE
+561 YVWTLNGVE
-570 LTNTQAQ
+570 LTNTQSQ
-577 YLPEENGLYV
+577 FLPEENGLYV
-587 VTIQDGGNCSGS
+587 VSIQDGGGCSGT
-599 ASFSVESIGTKESIK
+599 ASYSVEGIGIIESIK
-614 NSIKIYP
+614 KSIKLYP
-621 NPAVEF
+621 NPADEF
-627 VTIVAQE
+627 ATINAQE

-640 KIFSIEGKLVRNH
+640 KIFSIEGKLVRKH
-653 CVNKSMFVLE
+653 YVNKSMFVLE
-663 KQGLNQGLY
+663 KQELNRGFY
-672 IIELNI
+672 IIELDI
-678 NNKKYRKPI
+678 NKKTFRKPI